1 MALVFMIVFTC
12 LAVQVIL
19 WQSNDISVSI
29 VSETEEGNNEVTISV
44 LNTAGATLLFYENSE
59 VTGKIEYLSDEGWV
73 EYCDVS
79 YTASNAD
86 AVSAQYG
93 GTFAELEPGEDW
105 DVTVPRDKIA
115 EMKNGTYRIKMTYVT
130 EKNYMEYL
138 DSAFENRNEESKEEE
153 EEVSDISDEFFDKS
167 TVIGMRPIAGQEK
180 DDDDEIIEEDFL
192 AESICEIYV
201 KTFEYTA
208 PEDYVGEISI
218 DDSDID
224 NTKALKA
231 RINQLN

>member
-1 MALVFMIVFTC
+1 MIGFTF

-59 VTGKIEYLSDEGWV
+59 VSGKIEYLSDKGWV

-93 GTFAELEPGEDW
+93 GTFAELEPGEGW
-105 DVTVPRDKIA
+105 DVNVPEDKIA
-115 EMKNGTYRIKMTYVT
+115 GMKDGTYRIKMTYIT
-130 EKNYMEYL
+130 EKNYKQYL
-138 DSAFENRNEESKEEE
+138 DNAFENRNTDSKK
-153 EEVSDISDEFFDKS
+153 EVSHISDEILDKS
-167 TVIGMRPIAGQEK
+167 TVIDMIPVVGEK
-180 DDDDEIIEEDFL
+180 SEDEETDEIVEETFL
-192 AESICEIYV
+192 GESVCEIFV
-201 KTFEYTA
+201 KTFEYAA

-218 DDSDID
+218 DDNDI
-224 NTKALKA
+224 NNGKTSKA